1 MEQLGYTNTW
11 NNEGMNILSLV
22 FGIID
27 VIIQPDI
34 QEKSFSLGHL
44 FPKSEIKRDKVILIW

>member
-22 FGIID
+22 FGNNRCD
-27 VIIQPDI
+27 
-34 QEKSFSLGHL
+34 HTA
-44 FPKSEIKRDKVILIW
+44 